1 MMLHIKIMK
10 NKASIKYILISIG
23 SICIGLFIYQLFIYD
38 LSTLSTTKSILS
50 NGSVLVIGITSI
62 LSGILI
68 KK

>member
-1 MMLHIKIMK
+1 MK